1 MAVIRE
7 TSFTVDGSPDD
18 LMACAIRALGDMS
31 CNRFEHSGLHVTA
44 RTMFNWR
51 SLGEVMTVALS
62 EVEGGATR
70 VSAESRSKLK
80 TVIFDWGANNA
91 NLRRFEKAFMTRVA
105 ALGKEPMATR

>member
-7 TSFTVDGSPDD
+7 ASYTVDGSPDA
-18 LMACAIRALGDMS
+18 LMVCAVRALGDMS
-31 CNRFEHSGLHVTA
+31 CHRFETHGMIVTA

-62 EVEGGATR
+62 EAEAGATR
-70 VSAESRSKLK
+70 VSVESRSKMR

-91 NLRRFEKAFMTRVA
+91 NLRRFEKAFKTRVA
-105 ALGKEPMATR
+105 ALGNPS

>member
-7 TSFTVDGSPDD
+7 TSFTVDGAPGD
-18 LMACAIRALGDMS
+18 LMACAVRALGDMS
-31 CNRFEHSGLHVTA
+31 CNRFESNGMTVMA

-62 EVEGGATR
+62 ETGDGATR
-70 VSAESRSKLK
+70 VSVESRSKMK

-91 NLRRFEKAFMTRVA
+91 NLRRFEKAFRTRVA
-105 ALGKEPMATR
+105 ALGQAI